1 MSPNKPPPHNYAY
14 RLPADLKNVVS
25 QTTLRVLE
33 GGNTSNTNVT
43 QEDTSRE
50 LRSSEMS
57 EAAKLYQRII
67 RRPTI
72 KKDAQENDAQQRYE
86 KPTLDISL
94 THVSI
99 FAFLN

>member
-1 MSPNKPPPHNYAY
+1 
-14 RLPADLKNVVS
+14 
-25 QTTLRVLE
+25 
-33 GGNTSNTNVT
+33 
-43 QEDTSRE
+43 
-50 LRSSEMS
+50 MS

-99 FAFLN
+99 FAFLNW